1 MKRAL
6 FCLGFTL
13 LLAACDF
20 FPRELRMHLPGYRLS
35 DLEALQLVFSE
46 ESPVELTFATGDST
60 LSALAAITSR
70 TADLALVENSAAF
83 ERGVRAVLPLFRS
96 VLHIAVREGFMS
108 ADPALPMLGATIYIT
123 DQSSAGHSFVD
134 VFTRRIGIGAGDFA
148 KVAKLTPGQTDIII
162 HFGPV
167 SPDHIDW
174 LPPGYRLVSLG
185 GEINRETGFIEEG
198 ISYVVPKMSPSV
210 IPAGTYRVP
219 GNELPLKTIGV
230 DTLLITHEDV
240 PLPLVY
246 MLTLT
251 LLEQKPRLMA
261 ISPSL
266 FSGINES
273 FDPLDL
279 SFPLHAG
286 ARRYLERDEPGL
298 LERYAET
305 INTLLYLA
313 VLSATG
319 FFAFARWRS
328 RRSRDRIDRFYL
340 RALGIQE
347 RIGGEAPASLL
358 AELIALEQ
366 EAFHSLLD
374 SKLAADESFRIF
386 TDLISRVRGDIG
398 KSADGA
404 NTDR

>member
-1 MKRAL
+1 MKRLL
-6 FCLGFTL
+6 FCFGLTL
-13 LLAACDF
+13 LLSACDLL
-20 FPRELRMHLPGYRLS
+20 PHEMRMHLPGYRAF
-35 DLEALQLVFSE
+35 DLEGLQLVFSE
-46 ESPVELTFATGDST
+46 QSPVELTIATEGST

-70 TADLALVENSAAF
+70 TADLAIVENSAAF
-83 ERGVRAVLPLFRS
+83 EAGVRVVLPMFRS
-96 VLHIAVREGFMS
+96 VLHLAVREGFLPV
-108 ADPALPMLGATIYIT
+108 DPKNPMHGATIYIS

-134 VFTRRIGIGAGDFA
+134 VFSRRSGLVAGDFT
-148 KVAKLTPGQTDIII
+148 KVETLTPGQTDILI

-167 SPDHIDW
+167 SPDNMDW
-174 LPPGYRLVSLG
+174 LPPGYRLASLNDELG
-185 GEINRETGFIEEG
+185 RQTGFAEEG
-198 ISYVVPKMSPSV
+198 IGYVVPKMTPSV
-210 IPAGTYRVP
+210 IPAGTYSVS
-219 GNELPLKTIGV
+219 GNEVPLKTIGV
-230 DTLLITHEDV
+230 DTLLITHKDV

-279 SFPLHAG
+279 SFPLHVG

-305 INTLLYLA
+305 INTLVYMA
-313 VLSATG
+313 VLTATG

-328 RRSRDRIDRFYL
+328 RRSRDRIDSFYL

-347 RIGGEAPASLL
+347 RIGGEASASLL

-366 EAFHSLLD
+366 EAFHSLLQN
-374 SKLAADESFRIF
+374 KLAADESFRIF
-386 TDLISRVRGDIG
+386 TELISRVRADIG
-398 KSADGA
+398 TREQPD
-404 NTDR
+404 